1 MAFGSSPRTWG
12 TQILCRY
19 SLSRRWF
26 IPTDVGNSGRTLH
39 PRLSLP
45 VHPHG
50 RGELSIMRMEYGPG
64 TGSSPRTWGTQ
75 QQTQSCSENRRFIP
89 TDVGNSQNGSFWKA
103 DIMVHPHGRGELATN
118 LSCKLDTLGSSPR
131 TWGTPSITVT
141 QLCNGRFIP
150 TDVGNSSPASRISS
164 IPSVHPHGRGEL
176 IVPQSEHTIPSGSS
190 PRTWGT
196 REFIQHQAGNR
207 RFIPTDV
214 GNSYTT
220 EEQGSEEPVHPHGRG
235 ELKDVVC
242 GEWQY
247 YGSSPRTWGTHRIC
261 GDSERS
267 GRFIPT
273 DVGNS

>member
-1 MAFGSSPRTWG
+1 
-12 TQILCRY
+12 
-19 SLSRRWF
+19 
-26 IPTDVGNSGRTLH
+26 
-39 PRLSLP
+39 
-45 VHPHG
+45 
-50 RGELSIMRMEYGPG
+50 
-64 TGSSPRTWGTQ
+64 
-75 QQTQSCSENRRFIP
+75 
-89 TDVGNSQNGSFWKA
+89 
-103 DIMVHPHGRGELATN
+103 MVHPHGRGELATN

-220 EEQGSEEPVHPHGRG
+220 DEQGSEEPVHPHGRG

-273 DVGNS
+273 DVGNSLCVGVKGGILLVHPHGRGELVRSQSPPGSGVGSSPRTWGTLTSKNQKPQCCWFIPTDVGNSFREPPAPGANTVHPHGRGELSTIQILRKKDIY